1 MQVAANESRL
11 AASGFRRCEP
21 PGQYVPQRGER
32 EGPSPSLNK
41 ADPAR
46 TGRHQLVLSLKVKG
60 FLSLERLGLVLLT
73 CPSQHSKLLDRKIH
87 RLRSTGHNVIPPAL
101 RVRISKGGT
110 E

>member
-46 TGRHQLVLSLKVKG
+46 TGRHQFVLSLKVKRVP
-60 FLSLERLGLVLLT
+60 E
-73 CPSQHSKLLDRKIH
+73 
-87 RLRSTGHNVIPPAL
+87 LRTL
-101 RVRISKGGT
+101 RTRPIDLPKSAQ
-110 E
+110 